1 MRGAMEE
8 IIRRPGPG
16 LVLTD
21 TDHELFR
28 WLWMLRVLTLG
39 QLRRAGYYQPEEDR
53 VSSLHN
59 VRKRLQR
66 LWQKGYLHGDTLL
79 ETRER
84 IYFLAERALPAL
96 RDRFDIEQQRLY
108 RPAGRPQSLRQV
120 HHALMV
126 SECAV
131 RVAESI
137 RKSAIQLAAL
147 PPLGMPFYHT
157 HAVGDVRKKRH
168 VERFVTQEDLFLPS
182 HAKPLRI
189 RPDLVFAL
197 IQESSAGPVGRLY
210 FLEADRGSE
219 SPREAAAKL
228 LAYHHYAEYLDPLD
242 SSRYLWQRYGEMR
255 DFRVL
260 LVTTDDRRAATLVR
274 ALSGNS
280 SKPGFE
286 LVAVATV
293 DAMKEQSLVFD
304 PIWTNALG
312 SERALAR
319 RL

>member
-1 MRGAMEE
+1 MEE
-8 IIRRPGPG
+8 YSSNRRSPG

-39 QLRRAGYYQPEEDR
+39 QLRRAGYYQSDEDR

-59 VRKRLQR
+59 VRKRLRR
-66 LWQKGYLHGDTLL
+66 LWQKGYIRGETLL

-84 IYFLAERALPAL
+84 IYFLDEPALPAL
-96 RDRFDIEQQRLY
+96 RERYGIEQQRLY
-108 RPAGRPQSLRQV
+108 RPRGKAQPLRQV

-137 RKSAIQLAAL
+137 RKSAIQLVDL
-147 PPLGMPFYHT
+147 PPLAMPFYHT
-157 HAVGDVRKKRH
+157 HAVGNVRKKKH
-168 VERFVTQEDLFLPS
+168 VERFVTQENLDIAGS
-182 HAKPLRI
+182 SEKPLRI

-197 IQESSAGPVGRLY
+197 TQDSARGSVSRLY

-219 SPREAAAKL
+219 SPREVAEKL
-228 LAYHHYAEYLDPLD
+228 HAYHHYTEYLDPLD
-242 SSRYLWQRYGEMR
+242 SSRYLWQTYGPVR

-260 LVTTDDRRAATLVR
+260 MVTTDDRRAATLVR
-274 ALSGNS
+274 GLEGR
-280 SKPGFE
+280 PGFE
-286 LVAVATV
+286 LAAVATIEAV
-293 DAMKEQSLVFD
+293 KEENLVFG
-304 PIWTNALG
+304 PIWANALG
-312 SERALAR
+312 AERALAR
-319 RL
+319 RLKIVP

>member
-1 MRGAMEE
+1 MEDYSA
-8 IIRRPGPG
+8 RRRSPG

-39 QLRRAGYYQPEEDR
+39 QLRRAGYYQPDEDR

-59 VRKRLQR
+59 VRKRLRR
-66 LWQKGYLHGDTLL
+66 LWQKGYIRGDTLL

-84 IYFLAERALPAL
+84 IYFLDEPALPAL
-96 RDRFDIEQQRLY
+96 RERYGIEQQRLY
-108 RPAGRPQSLRQV
+108 RPRGKAQSLRQV

-137 RKSAIQLAAL
+137 RKSAIQLADL
-147 PPLGMPFYHT
+147 PPLKMPFYHT
-157 HAVGDVRKKRH
+157 HAVGNVRKKKH
-168 VERFVTQEDLFLPS
+168 VERFVTQENLDLAGLDQ
-182 HAKPLRI
+182 PLRI

-197 IQESSAGPVGRLY
+197 TQDSARGPVSRLY

-219 SPREAAAKL
+219 SPREVAEKL
-228 LAYHHYAEYLDPLD
+228 RAYHHYAEYLDPLD
-242 SSRYLWQRYGEMR
+242 SSRYLWQRYGAVR

-260 LVTTDDRRAATLVR
+260 MVTTDDRRAATLVR
-274 ALSGNS
+274 ALKGQ
-280 SKPGFE
+280 PGFE
-286 LVAVATV
+286 LAAVATI
-293 DAMKEQSLVFD
+293 DAVKEQNLVFG
-304 PIWTNALG
+304 PIWTNAIG
-312 SERALAR
+312 VNRALAR

>member
-1 MRGAMEE
+1 MEE
-8 IIRRPGPG
+8 RTSRRRPG

-39 QLRRAGYYQPEEDR
+39 QLQRLGYYQPETGR

-59 VRKRLQR
+59 VRKRLRR
-66 LWQKGYLHGDTLL
+66 LWDKGYLSGDTLL
-79 ETRER
+79 ATRER
-84 IYFLAERALPAL
+84 IYHLAERALPPL
-96 RDRFDIEQQRLY
+96 RERFDIEQQRLY
-108 RPAGRPQSLRQV
+108 QPAGSPQSLRQV

-131 RVAESI
+131 RVVESI
-137 RKSAIQLAAL
+137 RKSMMRVADL
-147 PPLGMPFYHT
+147 PPLAMPLYHT
-157 HAVGDVRKKRH
+157 HAVGNVRTKKH
-168 VERFVTQEDLFLPS
+168 VERFVTQEDLHLSGRP
-182 HAKPLRI
+182 KPLRI

-197 IQESSAGPVGRLY
+197 VQDSPERIPRNSVGRLY
-210 FLEADRGSE
+210 FLEADRGTE
-219 SPREAAAKL
+219 SPREIAGKL

-242 SSRYLWQRYGEMR
+242 SSRYLWQRYGDMR

-260 LVTTDDRRAATLVR
+260 LVTTDDRRVATLVR
-274 ALSGNS
+274 ALAR
-280 SKPGFE
+280 KPGFE
-286 LVAVATV
+286 LTAVTTI
-293 DAMKEQSLVFD
+293 DAVKERNLVFD

-312 SERALAR
+312 PERALAK

>member
-1 MRGAMEE
+1 MEDGTT
-8 IIRRPGPG
+8 RRRG

-59 VRKRLQR
+59 VRKRLRR
-66 LWQKGYLHGDTLL
+66 LWQKGYIFGETLL

-84 IYFLAERALPAL
+84 IYLLAEPALPAL
-96 RDRFDIEQQRLY
+96 RERYGIEQQRLY
-108 RPAGRPQSLRQV
+108 RPSGRAQSLRQI
-120 HHALMV
+120 HHSLMV

-137 RKSAIQLAAL
+137 RKSAIQLADL
-147 PPLGMPFYHT
+147 PPFGMPFYHT
-157 HAVGDVRKKRH
+157 HAVGDVRQKKH
-168 VERFVTQEDLFLPS
+168 VERFVTQENLAVAGS
-182 HAKPLRI
+182 EKPLRI

-197 IQESSAGPVGRLY
+197 IQNSSGRLPRDSVGRLY

-219 SPREAAAKL
+219 SPREIAEKL
-228 LAYHHYAEYLDPLD
+228 LAYHHYAEYLDPRD
-242 SSRYLWQRYGEMR
+242 SSRFLWQRYGAVR

-260 LVTTDDRRAATLVR
+260 LVTTDDRRASTLVH
-274 ALSGNS
+274 ALSG
-280 SKPGFE
+280 KPGFE
-286 LVAVATV
+286 LMAITTIEAVK
-293 DAMKEQSLVFD
+293 DSNLVFD

-312 SERALAR
+312 PDRALAR
-319 RL
+319 RLRPAQ